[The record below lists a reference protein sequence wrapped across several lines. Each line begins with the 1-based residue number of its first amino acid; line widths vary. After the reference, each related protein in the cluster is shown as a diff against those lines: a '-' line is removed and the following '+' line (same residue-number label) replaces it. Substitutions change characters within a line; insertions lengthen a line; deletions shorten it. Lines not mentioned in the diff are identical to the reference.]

1 MEIGDGVERGRERGA
16 TGRAGVW
23 GRHVK
28 RAGVSPRFYLIRFQ
42 RFLAEMTR
50 DRHKIK
56 ILMRASFSFMIKRE

>member
-1 MEIGDGVERGRERGA
+1 MGIDDGVERERERGA

-42 RFLAEMTR
+42 CFLTMMTR
-50 DRHKIK
+50 DIHKIL
-56 ILMRASFSFMIKRE
+56 I